1 MIDDTGPTG
10 TTEVGVGPVWSEV
23 MGQGPE
29 NHTTRVQI
37 PSDVLD
43 QMEKDLAAG
52 KLWEKLRF
60 LDEIREEFGI
70 GWAIYLSAF
79 MGPTVNDW
87 RVDVCKALNG

>member
-1 MIDDTGPTG
+1 MTDDTSPAA
-10 TTEVGVGPVWSEV
+10 TTEVGAGPVWSEV
-23 MGQGPE
+23 MGQGLE

-52 KLWEKLRF
+52 KLWDKLKF
-60 LDEIREEFGI
+60 LDSIREEFGI
-70 GWAIYLSAF
+70 GWAIYLSGF

-87 RVDVCKALNG
+87 RVDVCEALNE